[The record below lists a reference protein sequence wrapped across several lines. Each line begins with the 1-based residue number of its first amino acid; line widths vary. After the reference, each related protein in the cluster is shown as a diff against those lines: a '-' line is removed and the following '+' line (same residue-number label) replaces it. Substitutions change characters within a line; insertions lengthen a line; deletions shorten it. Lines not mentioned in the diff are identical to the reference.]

1 MSIFSQFFSA
11 NTKNAKVKILT
22 RDTFNEAIT
31 SQKVHLID
39 VRTSNEFGVGHIKGA
54 INLNFFDQPTFQK
67 GIEKLN
73 KNTAVYLYCQSG
85 NRSKSASKFLVQMGF
100 EHVFDLQGGYS
111 NW

>member
-1 MSIFSQFFSA
+1 MSIFSQLFSA

-39 VRTSNEFGVGHIKGA
+39 VRTPNEFGVGHIKGA

-73 KNTAVYLYCQSG
+73 KNAAVYLYWLAVV
-85 NRSKSASKFLVQMGF
+85 RVLSAPRCDGERCEWCANS
-100 EHVFDLQGGYS
+100 S
-111 NW
+111 I